1 MKEKVGENSMEQI
14 SGGASYQINSKH
26 GGGYSLTRAEEDY
39 LIKNDFKIIHDPKT
53 GRITNIETLDK
64 DVQGVNY
71 RDANPKE
78 VIELLKNGMQNGAIS
93 KNW

>member
-39 LIKNDFKIIHDPKT
+39 LN
-53 GRITNIETLDK
+53 
-64 DVQGVNY
+64 
-71 RDANPKE
+71 KE
-78 VIELLKNGMQNGAIS
+78 
-93 KNW
+93 